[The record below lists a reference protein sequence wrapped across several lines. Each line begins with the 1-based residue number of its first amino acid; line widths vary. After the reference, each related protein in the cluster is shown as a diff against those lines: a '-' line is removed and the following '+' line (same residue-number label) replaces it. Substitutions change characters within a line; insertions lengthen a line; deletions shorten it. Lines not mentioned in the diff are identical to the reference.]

1 MTRQL
6 TRLALAL
13 AIGLMVISADVAS
26 AAEPAPDAFSADSFW
41 NTPVA
46 PDATVHPNSDNI
58 IDFLVAD
65 NDLDGCITL
74 GGAADSSNWGMP
86 TFVADSSD
94 PETPVST
101 VKWDVPPEFAHLRI
115 PIGATAAD
123 NSDGE
128 MVVYDLVAGVVAQLS
143 KAVYSSGTW
152 TVSGGSVAYLD
163 SNGLDGSLPQSDE
176 PKNGGTFRGYP
187 GSTAMVHYDDV
198 AGGRLDNVVKIGVN
212 TANARFVFPMIGS
225 DGDTSNPDAP
235 LQGMH
240 IRIRPD
246 VDLAGLGLTGQALTI
261 ARGLQEFGMI
271 VADSTGGAVVLAL
284 EDTVAGGRGNLWKLN
299 RESLCAITGAH
310 LEVLADSGTP
320 TSPSGFTDVAGH
332 FFEPDITW
340 LVEAGI
346 TKGCGSGRFCPDAPV
361 SRGQMAA
368 FLSRA
373 LNLETAPSAGFTDT
387 VGHFFERDIDR
398 LFAANVT
405 RGCATGIFC
414 PDRLMTRGEMA
425 AFLVRGFGLPAAPP
439 YPFTDTVGSYF
450 SHDID
455 RLAASGITR
464 GCTASTFCPNDHV
477 TRGQMAAFLRRAKEG

>member
-1 MTRQL
+1 MI
-6 TRLALAL
+6 RLALAL
-13 AIGLMVISADVAS
+13 ATGLMMIPAAVAS
-26 AAEPAPDAFSADSFW
+26 VVEPAPDAFSADSFW

-46 PDATVHPNSDNI
+46 PDATIHPNSDNI

-74 GGAADSSNWGMP
+74 GGAAGSNNWGMP
-86 TFVADSSD
+86 TFVADISD
-94 PETPVST
+94 HPYDVST
-101 VKWDVPPEFAHLRI
+101 VTWDVPPEFKKLRI
-115 PIGATAAD
+115 PVGATAAD

-143 KAVYSSGTW
+143 RAVYSAGTDTW

-176 PKNGGTFRGYP
+176 PLNRGTFRGYP

-198 AGGRLDNVVKIGVN
+198 ASGRLDNVVKIGVN
-212 TANARFVFPMIGS
+212 TANAGYVFPMIGS
-225 DGDTSNPDAP
+225 DGDTSNPNAP
-235 LQGMH
+235 AQGMH

-271 VADSTGGAVVLAL
+271 VADNTGGTIVLTL
-284 EDTVAGGRGNLWKLN
+284 EDTVAGGRGDVWDLN
-299 RESLCAITGAH
+299 RESLCGITGAH
-310 LEVLADSGTP
+310 LEVLADAGTP

-332 FFEPDITW
+332 FFEADITW

-346 TKGCGSGRFCPDAPV
+346 TKGCGSRRFCPDAPV

-373 LNLETAPSAGFTDT
+373 LNLETAPSAGFADT
-387 VGHFFERDIDR
+387 VGHFFESDIDR

-414 PDRLMTRGEMA
+414 PDKLMNRGEMA
-425 AFLVRGFGLPAAPP
+425 AFLVRGFRLPDAPP
-439 YPFTDTVGSYF
+439 YPFTDTAGNYF

-455 RLAASGITR
+455 RLAASAITR
-464 GCTASTFCPNDHV
+464 GCTASAFCPNDHV
-477 TRGQMAAFLRRAKEG
+477 TRGQMAAFLRRAIEG